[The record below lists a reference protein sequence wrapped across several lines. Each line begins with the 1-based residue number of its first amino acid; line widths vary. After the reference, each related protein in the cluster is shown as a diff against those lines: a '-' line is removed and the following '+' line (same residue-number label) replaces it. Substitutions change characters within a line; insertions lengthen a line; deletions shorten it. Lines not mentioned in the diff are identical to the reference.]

1 MNDIETFTEVYE
13 RYASMIVKSVVA
25 QTNDVE
31 LANEIC
37 QNVFLAYYNNMY
49 KVEKE
54 FVKAWLLHAAKNQLI
69 DHWRKTGARKKV
81 MQEIGI
87 EDLNR
92 VEDKRNLEKRCDDR
106 QFICEILDHL
116 KEVNILWYEVID
128 CICIR
133 QMTPEEACSY
143 LEISPGALRSR
154 LNRARS
160 YLREMYD
167 DQM

>member
-1 MNDIETFTEVYE
+1 MNDIETFTEMYE
-13 RYASMIVKSVVA
+13 RYASMIIKSVVA

-37 QNVFLAYYNNMY
+37 QNVFLSYYRNIH

-54 FVKAWLLHAAKNQLI
+54 FAKAWLLHAMRNQMV
-69 DHWRKTGARKKV
+69 DHWRKASTRKELLKESEMEELYEV
-81 MQEIGI
+81 ADDCDI
-87 EDLNR
+87 E
-92 VEDKRNLEKRCDDR
+92 KKYSDR
-106 QFICEILDHL
+106 QFICEILEHL

-133 QMTPEEACSY
+133 QMTPEEVCSY
-143 LEISPGALRSR
+143 LEIPPGALRSR

-160 YLREMYD
+160 YLRKMYD